1 VIQRPFFLE
10 DVMEDEDKPKF
21 TRKARPVYVIMSVKS
36 NDGEIL
42 EDITTH
48 NITIHSVHKDS
59 DDVLNMLDGGNL
71 PKGTIYKR
79 IAID

>member
-1 VIQRPFFLE
+1 
-10 DVMEDEDKPKF
+10 MEEENKPKF
-21 TRKARPVYVIMSVKS
+21 TRKARPVYVIMSVQ
-36 NDGEIL
+36 NDAGEVL

-48 NITIHSVHKDS
+48 NINIHSVHKDS
-59 DDVLNMLDGGNL
+59 DDVLNMLDGGNM